1 MAAALQWGR
10 DLIVAETHLNR
21 NAPQVVCIASMGPR
35 LNSRGD
41 HASPC
46 RRNTISGLQW
56 GRDLIVAE
64 TPVQPVWQQGTYV
77 LLQWGRDLIVAETR
91 GFSGGGTTSGR
102 ASMGPRLNSRGDV
115 RPAVRSTVPLTLQW
129 GRDLIVAETR
139 IYSSRISSCP
149 GSASMGPRLNSRGDH
164 QLEALRDR
172 RRLSFNGAA
181 T

>member
-1 MAAALQWGR
+1 
-10 DLIVAETHLNR
+10 
-21 NAPQVVCIASMGPR
+21 MGPR

-41 HASPC
+41 NPRPLRS
-46 RRNTISGLQW
+46 RKFFGMLQW

-102 ASMGPRLNSRGDV
+102 ASMGPRLNSGGDV